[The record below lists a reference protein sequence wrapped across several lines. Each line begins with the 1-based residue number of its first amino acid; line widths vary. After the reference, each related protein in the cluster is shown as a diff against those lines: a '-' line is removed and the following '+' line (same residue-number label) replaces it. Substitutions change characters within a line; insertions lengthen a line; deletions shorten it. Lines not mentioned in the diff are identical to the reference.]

1 MIPEIFFDAIIAS
14 ETNLFTSISV
24 STLLE
29 SSERLGLIC
38 LQGVLFREV
47 VLSPNQTS
55 ELLFEHRPEHGEDRW
70 ANKALETLDALRL
83 EARYSKRDILEFYT
97 NLFHVH
103 GTGQGLA
110 IAARYYFNKNVSE
123 LNLSEVAFIAGSV
136 KGPANYN
143 PFRTQNPEEIQRI
156 VERAT
161 ERRDYVLRNML
172 EMELISEER
181 FLEASQDLVAFRQGS
196 FRYQDNHQIEVVR
209 QQMNEEPFHSI
220 LQDYGAEGVEKE
232 NSAFRRR
239 LIPISISCA
248 V

>member
-1 MIPEIFFDAIIAS
+1 MLLTGTAVLGYLVFLAPAPHLDRKAIQQRLLTETIVYYRDQRTKLGAFYDQVHLLYLQSNQPTRIDSDLDAVIPETFFDAIIAS
-14 ETNLFTSISV
+14 EDQSFYQHIGVDPIGILRASWANLLAGRVIQGG
-24 STLLE
+24 STLT
-29 SSERLGLIC
+29 
-38 LQGVLFREV
+38 Q
-47 VLSPNQTS
+47 QTS

-161 ERRDYVLRNML
+161 ER
-172 EMELISEER
+172 
-181 FLEASQDLVAFRQGS
+181 
-196 FRYQDNHQIEVVR
+196 
-209 QQMNEEPFHSI
+209 
-220 LQDYGAEGVEKE
+220 
-232 NSAFRRR
+232 
-239 LIPISISCA
+239 
-248 V
+248 